1 MLSNYKKFGGGGRY
15 IRLTNP
21 LQKRQKGGCY
31 QKIEVASSIVVAERQ
46 VAAY

>member
-1 MLSNYKKFGGGGRY
+1 MLINHKKFGGGGRY

-31 QKIEVASSIVVAERQ
+31 QIEVASSIIVAERQ